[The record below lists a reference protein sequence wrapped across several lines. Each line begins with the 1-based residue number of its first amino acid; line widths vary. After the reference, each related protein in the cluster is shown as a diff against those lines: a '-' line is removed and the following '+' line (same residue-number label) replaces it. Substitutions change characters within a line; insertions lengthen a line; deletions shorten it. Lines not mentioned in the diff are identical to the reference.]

1 MTWAEVLGQLR
12 NWREFPALA
21 VNPQGER
28 NPQSCDWVRDAP
40 DEATLRAARTLAEL
54 GEREGARA
62 PDRLWSDPF
71 GGLFFEVEGGL
82 GTWALRVGPQPPRL
96 ETWAFDRRVGGPW
109 ARDYPSAATFRWP
122 VRWADFPGALRASAT
137 RGGRNSD

>member
-12 NWREFPALA
+12 NWRAFPAL
-21 VNPQGER
+21 
-28 NPQSCDWVRDAP
+28 WVRDAP
-40 DEATLRAARTLAEL
+40 DEATLRAARILAER

-71 GGLFFEVEGGL
+71 GGLFFEVEGGS

-96 ETWAFDRRVGGPW
+96 ETWAFDRRVGGSW
-109 ARDYPSAATFRWP
+109 ARDYPSAETFRWP
-122 VRWADFPGALRASAT
+122 EIRIEWSP
-137 RGGRNSD
+137 